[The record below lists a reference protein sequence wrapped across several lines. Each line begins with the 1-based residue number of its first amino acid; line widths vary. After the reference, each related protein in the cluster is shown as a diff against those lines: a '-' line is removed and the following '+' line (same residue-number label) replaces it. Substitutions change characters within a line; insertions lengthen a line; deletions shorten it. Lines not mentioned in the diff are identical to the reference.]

1 VTGGLIFLFVSSL
14 LAGAI
19 NSIAGGGSLLSF
31 PAAIGAGLAPIV
43 ANATN
48 TVAVIPGSLAGA
60 WGFRK
65 HLDGLGRLTAVL
77 CIPAVLGS
85 LVGASIL
92 RHTPQRVFDGV
103 VPWLVLGATAVIFVK
118 ELWPRRPGRPQ
129 EPAAGA
135 QTQTQIQTQLARG
148 AMPPDRIPPLFLGL
162 QFLTSVYGGYFGAAI
177 GLIMLAFLSFLPQ
190 RLGLHQMNGVKN
202 VLAVVVNAAAAIDFL
217 VHGLVNGPAVLVMAV
232 GAATGGVL
240 GGRWATHVDPRRV
253 RWLVVAIGVV
263 MAALLGW
270 RALAGRHGS
279 R

>member
-1 VTGGLIFLFVSSL
+1 VTGGLLFLFVSSL

-31 PAAIGAGLAPIV
+31 PAAVAAGLAPIV

-118 ELWPRRPGRPQ
+118 ELWPRRPGR
-129 EPAAGA
+129 A
-135 QTQTQIQTQLARG
+135 QTQTQPAQG
-148 AMPPDRIPPLFLGL
+148 AMPQDRIPPLPPLFLGL
-162 QFLTSVYGGYFGAAI
+162 QFLTSIYGGYFGAAI

-202 VLAVVVNAAAAIDFL
+202 VLAVVVNSAAAIDFL
-217 VHGLVNGPAVLVMAV
+217 LHGLVDGPAVLVMAV

-240 GGRWATHVDPRRV
+240 GGRWATRVDPRRV

-270 RALAGRHGS
+270 RAVASTGHHGS